1 MVFNRPELEKDNPVA
16 PQPYVGPRRRQAKV
30 RAESAGKSTKAE
42 QITERLRMLAKAAS
56 RYVNTLP
63 KTKKTDEGLIVL
75 REAIVQAE
83 RALSVKGRSV
93 SSRADI

>member
-1 MVFNRPELEKDNPVA
+1 MAFNRPELEKDNPVA
-16 PQPYVGPRRRQAKV
+16 PQPYVGPRRRHAKN
-30 RAESAGKSTKAE
+30 RASSAEESARTE

-56 RYVNTLP
+56 RFVNTLP
-63 KTKKTDEGLIVL
+63 KTKKADEGLTVL

-93 SSRADI
+93 GSRADI

>member
-1 MVFNRPELEKDNPVA
+1 MAFRRPELEKDNPIA
-16 PQPYVGPRRRQAKV
+16 PQPYVGPRRRLSKA
-30 RAESAGKSTKAE
+30 RATSEENPLQDE

-63 KTKKTDEGLIVL
+63 KTKKADQGLMVL

-83 RALSVKGRSV
+83 QVLSVKGRSV
-93 SSRADI
+93 ISRADI

>member
-1 MVFNRPELEKDNPVA
+1 
-16 PQPYVGPRRRQAKV
+16 
-30 RAESAGKSTKAE
+30 
-42 QITERLRMLAKAAS
+42 MLAQAAS
-56 RYVNTLP
+56 RFVNTLP
-63 KTKKTDEGLIVL
+63 KAKKADEGLNVL